1 MITTEGAK
9 RLKTKASTRTR
20 PATLA
25 DVARMAGVV
34 AMTASRDGGF
44 EVVYTGLFQTPA
56 HIAEAALQEDA
67 DAVGMSLLSGAH
79 MTLVPAVVD
88 ELRARDL
95 GDTLVFVGGI
105 IPDDDIPALKQRGVA
120 EVFTPG
126 APLGT
131 IVEWLESTL
140 DSREAQL
147 AT

>member
-1 MITTEGAK
+1 MLRRYRVVIAKPGLDGHDRGAK
-9 RLKTKASTRTR
+9 
-20 PATLA
+20 
-25 DVARMAGVV
+25 VIARGL
-34 AMTASRDGGF
+34 RDGGF

-140 DSREAQL
+140 DSREAQP

>member
-1 MITTEGAK
+1 MIVT
-9 RLKTKASTRTR
+9 
-20 PATLA
+20 
-25 DVARMAGVV
+25 
-34 AMTASRDGGF
+34 
-44 EVVYTGLFQTPA
+44 
-56 HIAEAALQEDA
+56 AALQED
-67 DAVGMSLLSGAH
+67 VQVIGLSILSGAH
-79 MTLVPAVVD
+79 NAIVPRVTD
-88 ELRARDL
+88 LLRQNKMDDVL
-95 GDTLVFVGGI
+95 LLVGGI

>member
-1 MITTEGAK
+1 ASGPWPRSVPRVRRASGGIAPKPSRYRVPMLRRYRVVIAKPGLDGHDRGAK
-9 RLKTKASTRTR
+9 
-20 PATLA
+20 
-25 DVARMAGVV
+25 VIARGL
-34 AMTASRDGGF
+34 RDGGF

-105 IPDDDIPALKQRGVA
+105 IPDDDIPALK
-120 EVFTPG
+120 
-126 APLGT
+126 
-131 IVEWLESTL
+131 
-140 DSREAQL
+140 
-147 AT
+147 